1 MAAEDCIKGFLIGS
15 LIGAALGILYA
26 PKSGR
31 ETREEIGRTTRD
43 LLEKAKT
50 QYEEKRRK
58 IEELAAREKELLV
71 ENKKRLKKAVEAG
84 VEAFR
89 EGKTELPPT

>member
-31 ETREEIGRTTRD
+31 ETREEISRTTRD
-43 LLEKAKT
+43 LLEKTKA

-89 EGKTELPPT
+89 EGKTELPPA

>member
-26 PKSGR
+26 PRSGR
-31 ETREEIGRTTRD
+31 ETREEIGRTTHD

-58 IEELAAREKELLV
+58 IEELAAREKELLM
-71 ENKKRLKKAVEAG
+71 ENKKRLKKAVETG

-89 EGKTELPPT
+89 EGKAELPPA

>member
-43 LLEKAKT
+43 LLEKAKA

-58 IEELAAREKELLV
+58 IEELAVREKELLV

-84 VEAFR
+84 VETFR
-89 EGKTELPPT
+89 EGKTELPPA

>member
-89 EGKTELPPT
+89 EGKTELPPA

>member
-43 LLEKAKT
+43 LLEKAKA

-58 IEELAAREKELLV
+58 IEELATREKELLM
-71 ENKKRLKKAVEAG
+71 ENKKRLKKAVETG

-89 EGKTELPPT
+89 EGKTELPPA

>member
-84 VEAFR
+84 VDAFR
-89 EGKTELPPT
+89 EGKTELPPA